1 MARTENPR
9 AREEDRDEFDE
20 RVVDINRV
28 AKVIKGGRR
37 FGFRT
42 VMVVG
47 DNRGRVGI
55 GVGRAQN
62 VPDALR
68 KSADKAR
75 KNMSKIP
82 MVGTTIPHEHVGTVS
97 GARVL
102 LKPAS
107 PGTGVIAGGGVRA
120 VIECAGIKDILTK
133 SQGSANVLNVVQ
145 ATFAGL
151 TEMIDPAEEAKRRG
165 KNIEDVQ
172 PFWTRSRNGQESKG

>member
-47 DNRGRVGI
+47 DNRGSVGI

-68 KSADKAR
+68 KSADRAR
-75 KNMSKIP
+75 KNMRKIP
-82 MVGTTIPHEHVGTVS
+82 MVGTTVPHEHVGIV
-97 GARVL
+97 
-102 LKPAS
+102 
-107 PGTGVIAGGGVRA
+107 
-120 VIECAGIKDILTK
+120 
-133 SQGSANVLNVVQ
+133 
-145 ATFAGL
+145 
-151 TEMIDPAEEAKRRG
+151 
-165 KNIEDVQ
+165 
-172 PFWTRSRNGQESKG
+172 

>member
-1 MARTENPR
+1 MARTEKPR

-47 DNRGRVGI
+47 DNRGSVGI

-68 KSADKAR
+68 KSADRAR
-75 KNMSKIP
+75 KNMRKIP
-82 MVGTTIPHEHVGTVS
+82 MVGTTVPHEHVGIVS

-107 PGTGVIAGGGVRA
+107 PGTGIIAGGPVRSVMEQVGVHN
-120 VIECAGIKDILTK
+120 ILTK
-133 SQGSANVLNVVQ
+133 RYGSKNAMNLVYATLNGLLNLKDAVTIAN
-145 ATFAGL
+145 
-151 TEMIDPAEEAKRRG
+151 KRQITI
-165 KNIEDVQ
+165 KEVFN
-172 PFWTRSRNGQESKG
+172 

>member
-1 MARTENPR
+1 MARNEKQRPR
-9 AREEDRDEFDE
+9 EDDRDALDE

-28 AKVIKGGRR
+28 SKVIKGGRR

-47 DNRGRVGI
+47 DNRGSVGI
-55 GVGRAQN
+55 GIGRAQN

-68 KSADKAR
+68 KSADRAR
-75 KNMSKIP
+75 KNMRKIH
-82 MVGTTIPHEHVGTVS
+82 MVGTTVPHEHIGIVS
-97 GARVL
+97 GARVF

-151 TEMIDPAEEAKRRG
+151 TEMIDPEQEAKRRG
-165 KNIEDVQ
+165 KSIEDVQ
-172 PFWTRSRNGQESKG
+172 PFWTKSRNGQDT

>member
-75 KNMSKIP
+75 KNMRKIP

-107 PGTGVIAGGGVRA
+107 PGTGVIASTFPIIDSKSTSPTNLNPDFLVSS
-120 VIECAGIKDILTK
+120 EILLIPT
-133 SQGSANVLNVVQ
+133 SII
-145 ATFAGL
+145 TEPGL
-151 TEMIDPAEEAKRRG
+151 TISERK
-165 KNIEDVQ
+165 
-172 PFWTRSRNGQESKG
+172 